1 MRLLLTRPVRESE
14 ALAAL
19 LQARGHDV
27 LIAPLLSIHHRED
40 AELPKRD
47 WQALLVTSANGA
59 RALGLLADGA
69 LKSVP
74 VVAVGDASAEAA
86 RAQGFRDV
94 KAAGG
99 DVHSLD
105 ALAAE
110 ILDPAKGPLLHA
122 AGSVLAGDLKGMLEA
137 RGFDVDRVVLY
148 DAEKAEGFA
157 PKAREAL
164 ASGALDGVLLY
175 SPRTARHFATLVK
188 AEGVS
193 GGLHRATAYCLSAA
207 IAAEIDTLGFAAI
220 RIADEPSQDALLA
233 LISA

>member
-19 LQARGHDV
+19 LQARGHEV
-27 LIAPLLSIHHRED
+27 LVTPLLSIHRRED

-59 RALGLLADGA
+59 RALGRLADEA

-74 VVAVGDASAEAA
+74 VVAVGEASAEAA
-86 RAQGFRDV
+86 RAQGFMDV

-99 DVHSLD
+99 DVHSLA
-105 ALAAE
+105 ALAAD

-148 DAEKAEGFA
+148 DAQKAEGFT
-157 PKAREAL
+157 PQAREAL
-164 ASGALDGVLLY
+164 TSGVLDGVLFY

-193 GGLHRATAYCLSAA
+193 EGLSRASAYCLSAA
-207 IAAEIDTLGFAAI
+207 IASEIDMLGFAAI
-220 RIADEPSQDALLA
+220 HIAAEPSQDALLA

>member
-19 LQARGHDV
+19 LDARGHDV
-27 LIAPLLSIHHRED
+27 LATPLLSIHHCHD

-59 RALGLLADGA
+59 RALGQLADEA
-69 LKSVP
+69 LKLIP
-74 VVAVGDASAEAA
+74 VVAVGEASAEAA
-86 RAQGFRDV
+86 RAQGFTHV
-94 KAAGG
+94 QAAGG

-148 DAEKAEGFA
+148 DAQKAEGFT
-157 PKAREAL
+157 PQAREAL
-164 ASGALDGVLLY
+164 ASGTLDGVLFY

-193 GGLHRATAYCLSAA
+193 DGLSRASAYCLSAA
-207 IAAEIDTLGFAAI
+207 IAAEIDMLGFAAI
-220 RIADEPSQDALLA
+220 HIAAEPSQDALLA